1 MKKLS
6 SVLAGIFLLA
16 LSMGCNVEPPK
27 IGNVEPPKIG
37 VVDVVKVTNDST
49 EGKKANAEL
58 QALVNAKRA
67 VLKDKAEA
75 IDKLKKNLEKEP
87 ASSKK
92 AKAGELNRANAEY
105 QKLVAAADAE
115 VQKKA
120 TELKNIVL
128 GNIKKVLE
136 TIGQEEKFLL
146 ILTNENAPYFHKT
159 IDISDKVIKK
169 YNELEGGK

>member
-1 MKKLS
+1 MIKIS
-6 SVLAGIFLLA
+6 SVLGGIFLLA

-27 IGNVEPPKIG
+27 IG
-37 VVDVVKVTNDST
+37 VVDVVKVTNDSI

-67 VLKDKAEA
+67 MVKDKAEA

-87 ASSKK
+87 DSNRK
-92 AKAGELNRANAEY
+92 AKEGELKSANAEY
-105 QKLVAAADAE
+105 KKFVAAADAE

-120 TELKNIVL
+120 AELKNKLL
-128 GNIKKVLE
+128 GQIKKVLE

-146 ILTNENAPYFHKT
+146 IHTNENAPYFNKN
-159 IDISDKVIKK
+159 IDISDKVINK

>member
-1 MKKLS
+1 MIKIS
-6 SVLAGIFLLA
+6 SVLGGIFLLA

-27 IGNVEPPKIG
+27 IG
-37 VVDVVKVTNDST
+37 VVDVVKVTNDSM

-58 QALVNAKRA
+58 QALVTAKRA
-67 VLKDKAEA
+67 VVKDKAEA
-75 IDKLKKNLEKEP
+75 IDKLKRNLEKEP
-87 ASSKK
+87 ASSRK
-92 AKAGELNRANAEY
+92 AKEGELKRATAEY

-115 VQKKA
+115 VKKKA
-120 TELKNIVL
+120 TELKNMVL

-146 ILTNENAPYFHKT
+146 ILTNENAPYFQKT

>member
-1 MKKLS
+1 MIKIS
-6 SVLAGIFLLA
+6 SILGGIFLLA

-27 IGNVEPPKIG
+27 IG
-37 VVDVVKVTNDST
+37 VVDVVKVTNDSI

-58 QALVNAKRA
+58 QALVTAKRA
-67 VLKDKAEA
+67 VVKDKAEA

-87 ASSKK
+87 AADRK
-92 AKAGELNRANAEY
+92 AKEGELKRATAEY

-120 TELKNIVL
+120 TELKNMVL
-128 GNIKKVLE
+128 GHIKKVLE

-146 ILTNENAPYFHKT
+146 ILTNENAPYIHQT

>member
-1 MKKLS
+1 MKIS
-6 SVLAGIFLLA
+6 SVLGGIFLLA
-16 LSMGCNVEPPK
+16 LSIGCNA
-27 IGNVEPPKIG
+27 EPPKIG
-37 VVDVVKVTNDST
+37 VVDVVKVTNDSI

-58 QALVNAKRA
+58 QALVTAKRA
-67 VLKDKAEA
+67 VVKDKAEA

-87 ASSKK
+87 DSNRK
-92 AKAGELNRANAEY
+92 AKEGELKRATAEY

-120 TELKNIVL
+120 TELKNMVL
-128 GNIKKVLE
+128 GHIKKVLE

-146 ILTNENAPYFHKT
+146 IHTNENAPYFNKN
-159 IDISDKVIKK
+159 IDISDKVINK

>member
-1 MKKLS
+1 MIKIS
-6 SVLAGIFLLA
+6 SVLGGIFLLA
-16 LSMGCNVEPPK
+16 LSIGCNA
-27 IGNVEPPKIG
+27 EPPKIG
-37 VVDVVKVTNDST
+37 VVDVVKVTNDSI

-67 VLKDKAEA
+67 MVKDKAEA

-87 ASSKK
+87 ASNRK
-92 AKAGELNRANAEY
+92 AKKDELTRATAEY

-120 TELKNIVL
+120 TELKNLVL

-146 ILTNENAPYFHKT
+146 ILTNENAPYFQKT
-159 IDISDKVIKK
+159 IDISEKVIKK
-169 YNELEGGK
+169 YDELEGGK